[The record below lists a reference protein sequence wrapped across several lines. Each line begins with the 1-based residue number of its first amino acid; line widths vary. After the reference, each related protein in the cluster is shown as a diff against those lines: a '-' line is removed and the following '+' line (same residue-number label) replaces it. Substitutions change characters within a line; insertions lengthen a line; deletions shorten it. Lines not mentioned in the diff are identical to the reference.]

1 MRKRI
6 LFCVAIFIS
15 LLAVGCGKFGESDL
29 IKDFEKKVKS
39 SKGYYLTGELEIT
52 NNEESYKY
60 DVEVSYKAD
69 DQFKVAM
76 INQTN
81 NHEQIILKNTEGVY
95 VLTPSLNKSFK
106 FQSEWPY
113 NNSQSYLLQVIVNDI
128 NNDGDHTFEET
139 EDGYIITAKANYS
152 NNKDLD
158 KQKIYFD
165 KGKNIVKVEVLDIND
180 VVKIR
185 MVFDSIDMSS
195 TFDDDYFKL
204 ENVMKSSNVNESSD
218 TVSSIKDIIF
228 PMYLPEGTHLASQNK
243 VSLDY
248 GERIILSFT
257 GTKPFTLVQET
268 IKESNGIVIPVS
280 GEPLMLSDSI
290 GVVSDNMAN
299 WVSNGIEYY
308 LSSNVLN
315 QSEIIEVANS
325 VGVMPVGK

>member
-1 MRKRI
+1 MKKKI

-15 LLAVGCGKFGESDL
+15 LLVVGCGKFGESDL
-29 IKDFEKKVKS
+29 IKDFEKKIKT
-39 SKGYYLTGELEIT
+39 SKGYYLTGELEII
-52 NNEESYKY
+52 NNDESYKY
-60 DVEVSYKAD
+60 DVEVSYKAE
-69 DQFKVAM
+69 DQFKVSM

-81 NHEQIILKNTEGVY
+81 NHEQIILKNADGVY

-113 NNSQSYLLQVIVNDI
+113 NNSQSYLLQVIINDI
-128 NNDGDHTFEET
+128 NNDNDRTFEET
-139 EDGYIITAKANYS
+139 EDGYVITAKANYS
-152 NNKDLD
+152 NNKDLV

-165 KGKNIVKVEVLDIND
+165 KGKNIVKVEVLDYND

-185 MVFDSIDMSS
+185 MIFNSIDMNS

-204 ENVMKSSNVNESSD
+204 ENVMKSSNVSEDSD
-218 TVSSIKDIIF
+218 TVAAIKDVVF
-228 PMYLPEGTHLASQNK
+228 PMYLPEGTYLASQNK

-257 GTKPFTLVQET
+257 GNKPFTLVQET
-268 IKESNGIVIPVS
+268 IQGSNGLVIPVS

-290 GVVSDNMAN
+290 GVVSENMAN

-308 LSSNVLN
+308 LSSSALN